1 MKRVLKAAVQ
11 PAAPRDRN
19 RELPLQTRSTASD
32 RTRQR
37 LIRAA
42 TVTLQAKGFAG
53 CTSRAIAGAGKLN
66 QALIFYHFGSVHELL
81 LAALDQSSTRRLER
95 YKKAL
100 ADIESLQQL
109 VPVMRELYEEDLAEG
124 HVAVVRELVAG
135 ASSSPPLGRAI
146 VARMDPWVSFGEETI
161 AQLVSGTGLETTMP
175 TRDLAFAI
183 TAFYLGIESVVHLNG
198 DRGPV
203 ASVFATA
210 AQVAPLADAFLRGSL
225 TE

>member
-1 MKRVLKAAVQ
+1 MEQVLKAHAQ
-11 PAAPRDRN
+11 PQIPRPHQ
-19 RELPLQTRSTASD
+19 RELPLQTRSSASE

-53 CTSRAIAGAGKLN
+53 CTSRAIGAAGKFN

-95 YKKAL
+95 YREAL
-100 ADIESLQQL
+100 AGIQSLGQL
-109 VPVMRELYEEDLAEG
+109 VAAMRQLYEEDLAEG

-146 VARMDPWVSFGEETI
+146 VARMDPWVSFGEETL
-161 AQLVSGTGLETTMP
+161 AGLVSGTSLETMIP

-183 TAFYLGIESVVHLNG
+183 TAFYLGIESVVHLDG

-203 ASVFATA
+203 ASVFAAA
-210 AQVAPLADAFLRGSL
+210 AQLAPLADALLHETRRK
-225 TE
+225 